1 MVFLFVCSYLYF
13 IDVKDVV
20 LIILIGDY
28 RSLIMIEGGVDLI
41 LVAMKT
47 HLVSVDINV
56 AACKTLSNLGM
67 LRGIN
72 NFLSFPFFFYHY

>member
-1 MVFLFVCSYLYF
+1 
-13 IDVKDVV
+13 
-20 LIILIGDY
+20 
-28 RSLIMIEGGVDLI
+28 MIEGGVELL

-67 LRGIN
+67 LRGKI
-72 NFLSFPFFFYHY
+72 SF